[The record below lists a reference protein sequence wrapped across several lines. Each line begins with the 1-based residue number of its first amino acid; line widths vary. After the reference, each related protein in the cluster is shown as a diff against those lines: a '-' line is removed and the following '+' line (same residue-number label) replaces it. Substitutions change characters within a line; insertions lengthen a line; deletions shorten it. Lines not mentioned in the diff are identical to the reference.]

1 MNAIPTNHGPM
12 SAESIVDYL
21 TYSNY
26 RHNRNL
32 SPHITPEQ
40 WAKCGYPNV
49 TAMEAKYQTEIAI
62 TNAAR
67 TGNDHSTAVGGDAP
81 VQGGTRSKA

>member
-1 MNAIPTNHGPM
+1 MIPTSQGPM

-21 TYSNY
+21 TYANY
-26 RHNRNL
+26 RHNRTI

-49 TAMEAKYQTEIAI
+49 TAMEAKYQAEIAI
-62 TNAAR
+62 NAAR
-67 TGNDHSTAVGGDAP
+67 ASNDHSNAVGGDA
-81 VQGGTRSKA
+81 QASGGT